1 MVSARRLLALAGLGL
16 VLATGGCGGS
26 DEGPGAQQA
35 PGPISG
41 LNAAL
46 VDRVERLPGDRI
58 AWSTDWRFCWQRNP
72 GARGYELEAL
82 TGEGSASEPIRQA
95 ERCYRIEAAE
105 GENPESQGLRNRRV
119 LLALE
124 QGQLAYRV
132 RPVLAGGRVGAWSE
146 AVAVGDERPA
156 GQG

>member
-1 MVSARRLLALAGLGL
+1 MVRGPRILALAGLGL
-16 VLATGGCGGS
+16 ALAIGGCGGS

-35 PGPISG
+35 PGPVSG
-41 LNAAL
+41 LGATL

-58 AWSTDWRFCWQRNP
+58 GWSTDWRLCWERQP
-72 GARGYELEAL
+72 GARGFELEAL

-95 ERCYRIEAAE
+95 ERCYRIEAAR
-105 GENPESQGLRNRRV
+105 GENPASQGLRNRRV
-119 LLALE
+119 LLALQ

-132 RPVLAGGRVGAWSE
+132 RPVLAGGRAGAWSE

-156 GQG
+156 ERG